1 MSADGIENSF
11 RHQTFIIFL
20 ISSTIDINQI
30 KLDREEPKDAPPA
43 EASQSPGPDGAQT
56 NDSLSAFVNRMK
68 ISDEPRA
75 RLRSWLNEVF
85 KIVITDE
92 RIIVGYFV
100 CTDRDGNVILENS
113 YEYTQT
119 IEDNNE
125 PRKLGLALVPGK
137 HIVSVAVIKH

>member
-1 MSADGIENSF
+1 
-11 RHQTFIIFL
+11 
-20 ISSTIDINQI
+20 
-30 KLDREEPKDAPPA
+30 
-43 EASQSPGPDGAQT
+43 
-56 NDSLSAFVNRMK
+56 MK

-119 IEDNNE
+119 IHDNNE